1 LEFDYICS
9 HIQPKQVISL
19 TLSDETIPYQVN
31 IWKEYF
37 PLFHEQFIHLQ
48 SLSLIEIFDEKLHLP
63 ASVKMLEIRKYDTHR
78 YIHFDFTELIKE
90 QAKILTHLKID
101 RIGVLN
107 GINTPFP
114 ALTHLIIDGGYNF
127 DADPYIVFSDQYENV
142 DATSIFQRLGSSI
155 THLHLFIDKENRTMK
170 IDLQQFSHCLTHL
183 TLHYFDGK
191 NRH

>member
-1 LEFDYICS
+1 LI
-9 HIQPKQVISL
+9 
-19 TLSDETIPYQVN
+19 LSDETIPHQVR

-37 PLFHEQFIHLQ
+37 PLFHEQFIHVQ
-48 SLSLIEIFDEKLHLP
+48 SLSLIETFDEKLHLP
-63 ASVKMLEIRKYDTHR
+63 ASIKMLEIRKYDTHQ
-78 YIHFDFTELIKE
+78 YFHFDFTELIRE
-90 QAKILTHLKID
+90 QAKILTDLTID

-107 GINTPFP
+107 GINTSFP

-127 DADPYIVFSDQYENV
+127 DTDSYIVFSDQYKNV
-142 DATSIFQRLGSSI
+142 DATSIFQRLESSI

-191 NRH
+191 NRR